1 MKKQRNNPIFD
12 RLNFLFVI
20 IIIAVIA
27 IVFKLFNLQV
37 VKHGYY
43 EALASGQHSLFE
55 ELVPERGEIYV
66 EDKFSKK
73 LYPLAINK
81 KMNLV
86 YAVPKD
92 IEDKNATSILLSP
105 LLSMSRNDIYDLISD
120 ESKLYVP
127 IKHKV
132 ESDTVEQIKN
142 LNLTGISHQTEDWR
156 YYPDKVL
163 GSHILGFVGFVNDQK
178 KGQYGVEGFYDNT
191 LSGKN
196 GFLQSEKNTLGEMIS
211 GNSKNLVQGA
221 EDGSDI
227 VLTIDRLIQDKV
239 ETVVKDAVEKNGA
252 ESGSAIVLDPQTG
265 AIIAMA
271 GYPNFDPN
279 SYSEVENV
287 NDFSNSSI
295 YELYEPGSA
304 FKPLIV
310 SMALDQ
316 SLITPETKFNDNG
329 KIEIGE
335 YTIQNFDKKANGE
348 LTITQILEKSN
359 NIGMVQIART
369 LGRDKMYD
377 YLINYGFDENTGI
390 DLDTEAG
397 ANVKKPNEWSE
408 MDFATMSF
416 GQGIATTPLR
426 LINAIAC
433 VANGGRLLKPYIV
446 KKIIRPDGSE
456 ETTKPKAVRQ
466 VIKPETAET
475 LSAMMVSV
483 MENGFGQPARV
494 AGYKLAGKT
503 GTAQVP
509 SADGKGYDPNK
520 KITTF
525 VGFGP
530 IEYPRFAILVKLNNP
545 GGDVWAESVTGPA
558 FKSIAQELL
567 KYYQIAPSS

>member
-1 MKKQRNNPIFD
+1 MKKQKNNRIFD

-20 IIIAVIA
+20 IIIASIA

-86 YAVPKD
+86 YAVPEQ
-92 IEDKNATSILLSP
+92 IEDKNATSILLAP
-105 LLSMSRNDIYDLISD
+105 LLSMSKDEIYDLISD
-120 ESKLYVP
+120 EKKLYVP

-132 ESDTVEQIKN
+132 EGDTVEQIKN
-142 LNLTGISHQTEDWR
+142 LNLSGISYQTEDWR

-178 KGQYGVEGFYDNT
+178 KGQYGVEGYYDNT

-196 GFLQSEKNTLGEMIS
+196 GFLQSEKNTLGEIIS
-211 GNSKNLVQGA
+211 GTKNFVQGA

-252 ESGSAIVLDPQTG
+252 ESGSAIVMDPQTG

-279 SYSEVENV
+279 NYSEVENV
-287 NDFSNSSI
+287 NVFSNSSI

-316 SLITPETKFNDNG
+316 NLISPDTKFNDNG
-329 KIEIGE
+329 KMEIDE
-335 YTIQNFDKKANGE
+335 YTIQNFDKKAYGD
-348 LTITQILEKSN
+348 LTVTQILEKSN

-369 LGRDKMYD
+369 LGREKMYD
-377 YLINYGFDENTGI
+377 YMINYGFDENSGV

-397 ANVKKPNEWSE
+397 TIVKKPNEWSE

-426 LINAIAC
+426 LINAISC

-483 MENGFGQPARV
+483 MEKGFGQPARV
-494 AGYKLAGKT
+494 EGYKIAGKT

-509 SADGKGYDPNK
+509 SSDGKGYDPNK

-545 GGDVWAESVTGPA
+545 GGDVWAESTTGPA
-558 FKSIAQELL
+558 FKAIAQELL
-567 KYYQIAPSS
+567 KYYQIAPSN

>member
-1 MKKQRNNPIFD
+1 MKKQKNNRIFD

-20 IIIAVIA
+20 IIIASIA

-86 YAVPKD
+86 YAVPEQ
-92 IEDKNATSILLSP
+92 IEDKNATSILLAP
-105 LLSMSRNDIYDLISD
+105 LLLMSKDEIYDLIAD
-120 ESKLYVP
+120 EKKLYVP

-132 ESDTVEQIKN
+132 EGDTVEQIKN
-142 LNLTGISHQTEDWR
+142 LNLSGISYQTEDWR

-178 KGQYGVEGFYDNT
+178 KGQYGVEGYYDNT

-196 GFLQSEKNTLGEMIS
+196 GFLQSEKNTLGEIIS
-211 GNSKNLVQGA
+211 GTKNFVQGA

-252 ESGSAIVLDPQTG
+252 ESGSAIVMDPQTG

-279 SYSEVENV
+279 NYSEVENV
-287 NDFSNSSI
+287 NVFSNSSI
-295 YELYEPGSA
+295 YELYEPGSV

-316 SLITPETKFNDNG
+316 NLISPDTKFNDNG
-329 KIEIGE
+329 KMEIDE
-335 YTIQNFDKKANGE
+335 YTIQNFDKKAYGD
-348 LTITQILEKSN
+348 LTVTQILEKSN

-369 LGRDKMYD
+369 LGREKMYD
-377 YLINYGFDENTGI
+377 YMINYGFDENSGV

-397 ANVKKPNEWSE
+397 TIVKKPNEWSE

-426 LINAIAC
+426 LINAISC

-483 MENGFGQPARV
+483 MEKGFGQPARV
-494 AGYKLAGKT
+494 EGYKIAGKT

-545 GGDVWAESVTGPA
+545 GGDVWAESTTGPA

-567 KYYQIAPSS
+567 KYYQIAPSN